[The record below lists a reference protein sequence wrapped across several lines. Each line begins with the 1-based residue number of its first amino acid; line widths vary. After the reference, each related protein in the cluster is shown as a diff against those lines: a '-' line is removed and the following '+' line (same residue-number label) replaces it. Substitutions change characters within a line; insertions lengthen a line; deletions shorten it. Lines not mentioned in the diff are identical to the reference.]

1 MPNDLASLAGIG
13 FKAAQEVR
21 LEIVGLMN
29 ACSHDFSLEGA
40 ALNEDVLVPIV
51 GAAGNNTDFV
61 PGVDAGQGDDTT
73 VTTTKIRISKIR
85 KNTFHLKGED
95 MPYINRVGFE
105 AWFAMRLKQ
114 SMRKLVNE
122 AEIDLCIEAM
132 NGAGWAVGQ
141 AGVVP
146 FATDHTILNAAL
158 RIMEENGVP
167 QDDLSCVISTTYAE
181 KVRNLSYLWKMN
193 ETGDQGDL
201 LRRGILGEL
210 SNFKFRKSA
219 FIQTHT
225 KGTVSAVTTTGA
237 AAGALLLPV
246 SGGTFTQGDL
256 VSIAGITDRKY
267 VASGPV
273 SGGNLPLNG
282 ELNKAAVATSGVT
295 IEAANHVANIC
306 LHRRGLALA
315 LRTPIMPPGGD
326 KADEV
331 FDYGDE
337 RSGLSFQ
344 VAKYKQYGQ
353 ASYEV
358 RIATGRKVLEP
369 ACIGVLAA

>member
-1 MPNDLASLAGIG
+1 MANDLTSMAGIG

-21 LEIVGLMN
+21 LEVVGLIN
-29 ACSHDFSLEGA
+29 ACSSDFSLEGA

-51 GAAGNNTDFV
+51 GAAAPNTDFA
-61 PGVDAGQGDDTT
+61 PGVDAAQGSDTT

-85 KNTFHLKGED
+85 KNTFYLKGED

-105 AWFAMRLKQ
+105 AWFALRLKQ
-114 SMRKLVNE
+114 SMRALLNE
-122 AEIDLCIEAM
+122 IETDLCIEAM
-132 NGAGWAVGQ
+132 NGAGWAVGL
-141 AGVVP
+141 AGTNP
-146 FATDHTILNAAL
+146 FATDHSILNAAY
-158 RIMEENGVP
+158 RIITENGVP
-167 QDDLSCVISTTYAE
+167 VDDLSTVISPTYAE
-181 KVRNLSYLWKMN
+181 KIKNLNYLFKLN
-193 ETGDQGDL
+193 EGGDNGDL
-201 LRRGILGEL
+201 LRRGIIGNL
-210 SNFKFRKSA
+210 SGFNIRQSS
-219 FIQTHT
+219 FIQTHA
-225 KGTVSAVTTTGA
+225 KGTVAAVTTTGA
-237 AAGALLLPV
+237 AANQSDLPV

-267 VASGPV
+267 VANGAV
-273 SGGNLPLNG
+273 SGGILSLNA
-282 ELNKAAVATSGVT
+282 ELYKAALATSAVS
-295 IEAANHVANIC
+295 IETANHVANIC

-331 FDYGDE
+331 MDYGDE

-369 ACIGVLAA
+369 ACVGILAA

>member
-1 MPNDLASLAGIG
+1 MANDLSSLAGIG

-21 LEIVGLMN
+21 LEVIGLIN
-29 ACSHDFSLEGA
+29 ACAHDFSLEGA
-40 ALNEDVLVPIV
+40 ALNEDVLVPII
-51 GAAGNNTDFV
+51 GAAAANTDFV
-61 PGVDAGQGDDTT
+61 PGVDAGQGSDTT

-85 KNTFHLKGED
+85 KNTFYLKGED

-105 AWFAMRLKQ
+105 AWFIMRLKQ
-114 SMRKLVNE
+114 SMRTLLNE
-122 AEIDLCIEAM
+122 VETDLCTEAM
-132 NGAGWAVGQ
+132 NGAGWAVGI
-141 AGVVP
+141 AATNP
-146 FATDHTILNAAL
+146 FATDHSILNTAY
-158 RIMEENGVP
+158 RILTENGIPV
-167 QDDLSCVISTTYAE
+167 DDLSTVISPTFAE
-181 KVRNLSYLWKMN
+181 KIKNLNYLFKLN
-193 ETGDQGDL
+193 EAGDNGDL
-201 LRRGILGEL
+201 LRRGIIGNL
-210 SNFKFRKSA
+210 SGFNIRQSA

-282 ELNKAAVATSGVT
+282 ELYKDAVATSGVT
-295 IEAANHVANIC
+295 IEAADHVANIC